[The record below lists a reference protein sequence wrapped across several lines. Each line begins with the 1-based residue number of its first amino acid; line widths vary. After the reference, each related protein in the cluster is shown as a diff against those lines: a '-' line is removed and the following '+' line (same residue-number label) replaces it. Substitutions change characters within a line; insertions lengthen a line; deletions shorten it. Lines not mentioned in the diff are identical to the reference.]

1 LITTFVGPVI
11 TAIIS
16 DGLVIT
22 GEWTLVLAT
31 ITVWL
36 AGSLAGLILPVIIVK
51 KAVDNSKT

>member
-1 LITTFVGPVI
+1 MITTFVGPVI